1 MKNEYFNMIGQKAP
15 GGKMILMAV
24 VPDNLFGVEVPN
36 IFQVQA
42 VRTVPTICTGTYP
55 TIQIVIDKLEAREDL
70 TGKGI
75 AGIVTGENWY
85 NVSQEDKNEYGININ
100 P

>member
-24 VPDNLFGVEVPN
+24 VPDDLFGLEVPN

-42 VRTVPTICTGTYP
+42 VRTVPTIYTGTYP
-55 TIQIVIDKLEAREDL
+55 TIRVVIDKLKERKDL
-70 TGKGI
+70 TGEGVANI
-75 AGIVTGENWY
+75 CTGANWY
-85 NVSQEDKNEYGININ
+85 NVSQEDKNEYGINIT

>member
-24 VPDNLFGVEVPN
+24 VPDYLFGVEVPN
-36 IFQVQA
+36 LFQVQA
-42 VRTVPTICTGTYP
+42 VRTVPTIYTGIYP
-55 TIQIVIDKLEAREDL
+55 TIRIVIDKLEEREDL
-70 TGKGI
+70 TGEGI
-75 AGIVTGENWY
+75 AGIASGVNWY
-85 NVSQEDKNEYGININ
+85 NVSLEDKNEYGININ